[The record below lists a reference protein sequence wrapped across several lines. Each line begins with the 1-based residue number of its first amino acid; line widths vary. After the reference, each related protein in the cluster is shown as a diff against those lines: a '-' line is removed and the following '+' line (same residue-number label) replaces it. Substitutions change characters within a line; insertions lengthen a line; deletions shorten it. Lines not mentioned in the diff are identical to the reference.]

1 MTEFIEATS
10 KKQFNEIA
18 QLAAVIWRDHYT
30 PIIGRE
36 QVDYM
41 IKNYQS
47 AEAMYSQYLE
57 GYHYYK
63 VNYNQD
69 FVGYMSIKR
78 QEKSLFLSKIYVS
91 KNYRGKKIGKTAM
104 AFVEAKAMKMQC
116 KSITLTVNK
125 YNVNSIA
132 AYETMGFKNM
142 GEMITDIGE
151 GFIMDDYK
159 MEKLL

>member
-1 MTEFIEATS
+1 
-10 KKQFNEIA
+10 
-18 QLAAVIWRDHYT
+18 
-30 PIIGRE
+30 
-36 QVDYM
+36 
-41 IKNYQS
+41 
-47 AEAMYSQYLE
+47 
-57 GYHYYK
+57 
-63 VNYNQD
+63 
-69 FVGYMSIKR
+69 MSIKR